1 MDRPQLTSALDASAG
16 GLQVDRGG
24 RRRSHL
30 ACGKRAD
37 DRARLAHDLPGFY
50 RRGPLRESMRRHVS
64 RMREAIAGD
73 PAIAS

>member
-1 MDRPQLTSALDASAG
+1 MSPAIDVRFGPSAG
-16 GLQVDRGG
+16 GLRVDRGG
-24 RRRSHL
+24 RRRPLL

-37 DRARLAHDLPGFY
+37 DRARLTHGLPGTC